1 MYFDLRDYLKNG
13 GAGQTPFTPAVGVL
27 LQLHKRLTMIE
38 EKGLAAE
45 QARIRCQA
53 EDFRS
58 KIKDLPFEI
67 VSNSLSAALTPLH
80 PTGVDKDGKQVSA
93 HRIFEILKDEYGI
106 WICPNGGALADTVF
120 RVGHIGAL
128 TSEDNDSLI
137 AAWKDMQRRGLL

>member
-1 MYFDLRDYLKNG
+1 
-13 GAGQTPFTPAVGVL
+13 
-27 LQLHKRLTMIE
+27 MIE
-38 EKGLAAE
+38 EKGLRQNRRGSAVK
-45 QARIRCQA
+45 R
-53 EDFRS
+53 
-58 KIKDLPFEI
+58 KISEAKLKICRLRLFPI
-67 VSNSLSAALTPLH
+67 LSAALTPLH
-80 PTGVDKDGKQVSA
+80 PTGVDKDGKPVSA